1 MSQFQLVNKQ
11 LSNVTK
17 KEDLK
22 EDKWVFNTFEG
33 GSVRAQIFF
42 SLLWTPFQDKPLH
55 ACQPKGFHQRRAWRG
70 FLHGG
75 MCGSIINM
83 DNYFMELE
91 GLTLASFFQ
100 PKEKCTTLKCIKY
113 NTRKNQVSGKIL
125 PTFKQILTSF
135 SSRCPWCP
143 RSRFCSSSAS
153 FSSFSA
159 SCFVRKEHVSSRKVS
174 ILQDFFGIFVIL
186 SDSFK
191 IRTL

>member
-1 MSQFQLVNKQ
+1 MSQRKRTWKRISECSKHL
-11 LSNVTK
+11 
-17 KEDLK
+17 KEDLW
-22 EDKWVFNTFEG
+22 E
-33 GSVRAQIFF
+33 S

-75 MCGSIINM
+75 MCGSMINM

-125 PTFKQILTSF
+125 PTFKQILFLTSF

-153 FSSFSA
+153 SSSFSA
-159 SCFVRKEHVSSRKVS
+159 SCFVRKEHVSSRRVS
-174 ILQDFFGIFVIL
+174 ILQDFFWNLCNPFWFFQ
-186 SDSFK
+186 D
-191 IRTL
+191 T